1 MSHSGEIY
9 CKVFTTV
16 AGCRY
21 PFSEFDNNWL
31 KGTRSMSKHVIVRNK
46 YVTKL
51 HISLLFPT
59 RSILQYYECV
69 YDLLIPECQ

>member
-21 PFSEFDNNWL
+21 PFSEFGNNWL
-31 KGTRSMSKHVIVRNK
+31 KGACSSNV
-46 YVTKL
+46 
-51 HISLLFPT
+51 
-59 RSILQYYECV
+59 
-69 YDLLIPECQ
+69 